1 MNSGCKISF
10 RLTEAEAVD
19 AARLVAVRQ
28 LWGRPVIKILLALI
42 ALLVVLLGLLDPRS
56 LTNPIL
62 LALGG
67 AAAVLLLTIWL
78 AVPFQARRH
87 FRQAA
92 ALRDEIEASWDENA
106 IRFSSAHGNS
116 NLAWREFHR
125 WAENERLFLLYQS
138 QMLYNIVPK
147 RALDEGKMLELRN
160 RLEQAGVF
168 RT

>member
-1 MNSGCKISF
+1 MNSGYKITF

-19 AARLVAVRQ
+19 AARLIAARQ
-28 LWGRPVIKILLALI
+28 LWGRPAIRILLALI
-42 ALLVVLLGLLDPRS
+42 AVLVVLLALLDPRS
-56 LTNPIL
+56 LTDPIL

-67 AAAVLLLTIWL
+67 AAALLLLTIWL
-78 AVPFQARRH
+78 AIPFHARRH

-92 ALRDEIEASWDENA
+92 ALRDEIEATWDENS

-125 WAENERLFLLYQS
+125 WAENDRLFLLYQS

-147 RALDEGKMLELRN
+147 RALDEGKMLDLRN
-160 RLEQAGVF
+160 RLEQAGVV